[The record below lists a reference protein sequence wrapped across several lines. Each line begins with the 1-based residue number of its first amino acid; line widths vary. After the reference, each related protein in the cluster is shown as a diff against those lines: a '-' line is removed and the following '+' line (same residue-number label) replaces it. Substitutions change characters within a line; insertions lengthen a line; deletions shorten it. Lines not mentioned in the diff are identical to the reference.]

1 VVRAVIL
8 RPSRELRKLDIGG
21 INLEAVL
28 SYQRGI
34 LTAPS
39 CVSCKKARPTGPF
52 THCVVFPR
60 RYEGAY
66 INCVYNSSAS
76 KCSFYGP
83 NRGESK
89 TLKYKP
95 NSLSYINV

>member
-1 VVRAVIL
+1 VVRAIIL
-8 RPSRELRKLDIGG
+8 RPSRELKKLNTGG

-28 SYQRGI
+28 GYQRGV
-34 LTAPS
+34 LTAPL

-52 THCVVFPR
+52 VYCVVFLG
-60 RYEGAY
+60 RYKGAY

-76 KCSFYGP
+76 KCSFYRP
-83 NRGESK
+83 NHGESK
-89 TLKYKP
+89 TLKCRP